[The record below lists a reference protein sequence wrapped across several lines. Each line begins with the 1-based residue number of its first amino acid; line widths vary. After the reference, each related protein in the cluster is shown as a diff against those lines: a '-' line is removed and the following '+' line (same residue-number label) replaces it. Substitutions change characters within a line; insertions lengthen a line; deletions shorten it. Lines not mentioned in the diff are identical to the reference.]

1 MLRGINS
8 FPYFSSAV
16 SDTDGPSVIP
26 QLQDATS
33 QTDPDNE
40 VKLLK
45 LKLALSFVDRAAC
58 LKMIIAITPEAD

>member
-1 MLRGINS
+1 MLRGINP

-40 VKLLK
+40 VKLLQAKVSK
-45 LKLALSFVDRAAC
+45 LR
-58 LKMIIAITPEAD
+58 LKFKPMQ